1 MNIPNENISWHIPV
15 ENIWKHFQK
24 NKMRLKDE
32 MDIICEYAF
41 DDAISKWYL
50 YVTTDFGDNDTL
62 LLSLETMDEIVDS
75 STIADPTNIPATV
88 ARLLEEI

>member
-1 MNIPNENISWHIPV
+1 
-15 ENIWKHFQK
+15 
-24 NKMRLKDE
+24 

-50 YVTTDFGDNDTL
+50 YVTTDFDDNDTL